1 MQKAPVAVHH
11 RSACS
16 GVKALRNTSDARRQ
30 AAKLCYRFGP
40 FTPSARSANLIPGD
54 GTKNGLSRSEQKT
67 VSTTQNNRLTGKAP
81 YKSAANLDRRRQRRP
96 RAMPLGNGALGGILL
111 ICRPWAS
118 EMEPAGPWDV
128 RQREAGDD
136 REQSRSALVPAGL
149 KRSRVTENSNP
160 FVTVSLTSIG
170 TEVRSNATT
179 PDARPV

>member
-1 MQKAPVAVHH
+1 
-11 RSACS
+11 
-16 GVKALRNTSDARRQ
+16 
-30 AAKLCYRFGP
+30 
-40 FTPSARSANLIPGD
+40 
-54 GTKNGLSRSEQKT
+54 
-67 VSTTQNNRLTGKAP
+67 
-81 YKSAANLDRRRQRRP
+81 
-96 RAMPLGNGALGGILL
+96 
-111 ICRPWAS
+111 
-118 EMEPAGPWDV
+118 MEPAGPWDV